1 MNRWRWSMGAVAV
14 VAMLAAGVAHAQGPR
29 GGGPGSRGRGGF
41 GPGAGLPLRELQ
53 LTDAQQDQVRQI
65 RSRHEADMREA
76 MTRLEKAR
84 QTQQTAVEAVPAD
97 EAKITSLTQDMVQAE
112 VDVAIQ
118 ASRLNTELWSVLT
131 PDQQTKLKA
140 LRAERQAR
148 FDQRRQE
155 RRSK

>member
-1 MNRWRWSMGAVAV
+1 MNRFRWSLGAFAV
-14 VAMLAAGVAHAQGPR
+14 VAMLAAGVVHAQGSR
-29 GGGPGSRGRGGF
+29 GGGPGGRGRGGF
-41 GPGAGLPLRELQ
+41 GPGAGLPLRQLQ
-53 LTDAQQDQVRQI
+53 LTDAQQDQVKQI
-65 RSRHEADMREA
+65 RSRHEADMRDA

-84 QTQQTAVEAVPAD
+84 QTQQAAVDAIPAD

-131 PDQQTKLKA
+131 PDQQAKLKA
-140 LRAERQAR
+140 LRAERQQQ
-148 FDQRRQE
+148 FEQRRQE